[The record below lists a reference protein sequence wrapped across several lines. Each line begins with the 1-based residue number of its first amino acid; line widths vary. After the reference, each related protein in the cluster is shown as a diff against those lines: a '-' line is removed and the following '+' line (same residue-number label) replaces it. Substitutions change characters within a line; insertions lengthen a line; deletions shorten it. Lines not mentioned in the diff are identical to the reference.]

1 MGETFYD
8 VLEVGADATQSEIEA
23 AYRERVKET
32 HPDLNDASDASEA
45 FQRVQAAEEVLGDP
59 DERARYDR
67 LGHASY
73 TSHFGATERGGGR
86 RWDVGADRRADADD
100 GGAGRSDGA
109 GRGRGSDGG
118 HDDGEGFGF
127 DPGAYDRTRNASG
140 GAASAR
146 GGGRSNASQR
156 SYDVS
161 GGSDDSGGA
170 STDAGP
176 TGAGSTDAGSTDA
189 ESTDAGPTGAGATG
203 ATAGASGSAAAGA
216 TGDAGGD
223 PSTNAG
229 RQGFGDPTDGRHWRE
244 RERAR
249 SKAAQRD
256 GRSGADTDDRGGYS
270 VHDWN
275 DDDLDTARTP
285 YRLQGSD
292 AVVVGIMFVLYPFV
306 AFSAITPQFSLAVNV
321 TVAACALLMTGYLLT
336 MPRIAIYVFGA
347 WSVIAPLAFLTVPAL
362 ELVSL
367 IGVIVLAGTWIPFG
381 YSVMFMRVLR

>member
-73 TSHFGATERGGGR
+73 TSHFGATEAGGGR
-86 RWDVGADRRADADD
+86 RWDVGADRRAGADD
-100 GGAGRSDGA
+100 GGAGGSDRA
-109 GRGRGSDGG
+109 GRGRGSDGSTG
-118 HDDGEGFGF
+118 GGDGFGF
-127 DPGAYDRTRNASG
+127 DPGAYDRTRNADGG
-140 GAASAR
+140 GAGAR
-146 GGGRSNASQR
+146 GSGRSNANQR

-161 GGSDDSGGA
+161 GGSDDASGGA
-170 STDAGP
+170 STSAGSA
-176 TGAGSTDAGSTDA
+176 GAGSA
-189 ESTDAGPTGAGATG
+189 G
-203 ATAGASGSAAAGA
+203 ATAGASGSTA
-216 TGDAGGD
+216 TGPTGSAGGGA
-223 PSTNAG
+223 STNAG
-229 RQGFGDPTDGRHWRE
+229 RQGFSDPTDGRHWRE

-249 SKAAQRD
+249 SEAAQRD
-256 GRSGADTDDRGGYS
+256 GRSGTDADDRGGYS

-285 YRLQGSD
+285 YSLQGSD

-306 AFSAITPQFSLAVNV
+306 AFSAITPQFSLAVNA
-321 TVAACALLMTGYLLT
+321 TVAACALLLTGYLLT

-367 IGVIVLAGTWIPFG
+367 LGVTVLAGTWIPFG
-381 YSVMFMRVLR
+381 YSVMFMQVLR

>member
-32 HPDLNDASDASEA
+32 HPDLNDASDASA
-45 FQRVQAAEEVLGDP
+45 VFQRVQAAEEVLGDP

-73 TSHFGATERGGGR
+73 TSHFGATEAGGGR
-86 RWDVGADRRADADD
+86 RWDVGADRRADAAD
-100 GGAGRSDGA
+100 GGASGSDRA
-109 GRGRGSDGG
+109 GRGRGFDGG
-118 HDDGEGFGF
+118 TGGGDGLGF

-140 GAASAR
+140 GGA
-146 GGGRSNASQR
+146 GGRSNASQR

-161 GGSDDSGGA
+161 GGSDGSGGA
-170 STDAGP
+170 STS
-176 TGAGSTDAGSTDA
+176 AGSTSAGS
-189 ESTDAGPTGAGATG
+189 TG
-203 ATAGASGSAAAGA
+203 ATAGASGSTAAGA
-216 TGDAGGD
+216 TRDAGGGA
-223 PSTNAG
+223 STNAG
-229 RQGFGDPTDGRHWRE
+229 GQEFGDPTDGRHWRE

-256 GRSGADTDDRGGYS
+256 GRSGTDADDRGGYS

-285 YRLQGSD
+285 YSLQGSD

-321 TVAACALLMTGYLLT
+321 TVAACALLLTGYLLT

-367 IGVIVLAGTWIPFG
+367 LGVIVLAGTWIPFG